1 MQFHIEHITDI
12 LRREVETRF
21 PQPLTCSIAD
31 TVRQCFHL
39 FRELELPLPVLYVE
53 PPVVITDVFEPQHII
68 QARRSGL
75 AMVHVMGSS
84 RFEAENGNGYVILW
98 VNRFDPKTASRHVMR
113 KWTGDVI
120 TETEADDL
128 YLELVGDATPTHA
141 YLYHKAIA
149 ARQEPV

>member
-1 MQFHIEHITDI
+1 MRFHIEHITDTV
-12 LRREVETRF
+12 RREVETRF
-21 PQPLTCSIAD
+21 PQPLTCSIDD

-39 FRELELPLPVLYVE
+39 FCELELPLPVLYVE

-98 VNRFDPKTASRHVMR
+98 VNRFDSTYASRHVIR
-113 KWTGDVI
+113 NWAGDVI
-120 TETEADDL
+120 TETEADNL
-128 YLELVGDATPTHA
+128 YLELVGDTTPTPA
-141 YLYHKAIA
+141 YLYHNEIA
-149 ARQEPV
+149 AR